1 MKMNRDAIRAP
12 ANLLDEGR
20 VDSRRIEGKKMGGRQ
35 QVRELELHRSSVRR
49 YDDAAQILV
58 VRVLRAA
65 VSPQSGRTDGGMLL
79 GGFRLALLGASL
91 LP

>member
-12 ANLLDEGR
+12 ANLFDEGR
-20 VDSRRIEGKKMGGRQ
+20 VDSHRIEGKKMDGRQ

-49 YDDAAQILV
+49 YDDAPPILV
-58 VRVLRAA
+58 VRAA